1 MPKSY
6 NERSIQIIGCDLLS
20 QNYLQNK
27 NHIIQRSMTYITN
40 NQKLNNLNR
49 FKLDILFD
57 QLMNKLE
64 LSKSYDF

>member
-1 MPKSY
+1 
-6 NERSIQIIGCDLLS
+6 
-20 QNYLQNK
+20 
-27 NHIIQRSMTYITN
+27 MTYITN

-64 LSKSYDF
+64 LSKSYDFWFEMVDNIQQFE